1 MLRMVVLVLVL
12 LNSAYFA
19 WSQGW
24 LLGLGYGPTQQREP
38 QRLGQQIRPEALVLV
53 PAQAMNSGG
62 AVPLVAARAT
72 ECLQAG
78 VFDEV
83 QVLALRAALADWPA
97 DAWTLEKSQDGPGT
111 VLRLPAVDSSLRAR
125 LEALVP
131 ALAGQALE
139 PCL

>member
-24 LLGLGYGPTQQREP
+24 LLSLGYGPTQQREP
-38 QRLGQQIRPEALVLV
+38 QRLSQQIRPEALVLV
-53 PAQAMNSGG
+53 PSQAAGSDG
-62 AVPLVAARAT
+62 AATPVAARAA

-78 VFDEV
+78 VFDEAQS
-83 QVLALRAALADWPA
+83 QVLRAALADWPA
-97 DAWTLEKSQDGPGT
+97 DAWVLQKSEDGLGT
-111 VLRLPAVDSSLRAR
+111 VLRLPAVNDTLRPR
-125 LEALVP
+125 LDALAP